1 MDYITLSDRV
11 VSFNRNQ
18 FRILD
23 QFAFVNSLFI
33 LACTKFT
40 PSKNILYI
48 INVYIWGKV
57 CELYM
62 EAEIPKKMIPAMIL
76 EILRENTDDNHTLD
90 QKEILDILN
99 KEFDPPLDRKTVR
112 RNIDYLIAMGV
123 QIGYTEKPRK
133 NGSDI
138 WTDFYLVRDFTE
150 SELRLLIDGLLF
162 SNHLPYKH
170 CMQLVEK
177 LEKLSSKYFKS
188 HVKHIKTLPDS
199 EIYNQQ
205 IFYTIEIL
213 DEAISNDRKVSF
225 QYVKYGTD
233 MKPHSKLGENGK
245 SKEYIVS
252 PYQMA
257 AREGKYYLICNYDKY
272 DDISNYRIDR
282 IKNIKI
288 LDTKRKPFSKL
299 KDVNGDRF
307 NLGDYMKNHINMYS
321 SGDTRVRF
329 RIVPS
334 MVGDIIEV
342 FGKEVRFEEE
352 NDDYVVVSAKV
363 TEAAMI
369 HFAKAYAPDVVIL
382 EPQNMADQ
390 MKEWAKKVRKVYG
403 G

>member
-1 MDYITLSDRV
+1 MAAQL
-11 VSFNRNQ
+11 
-18 FRILD
+18 
-23 QFAFVNSLFI
+23 
-33 LACTKFT
+33 
-40 PSKNILYI
+40 
-48 INVYIWGKV
+48 
-57 CELYM
+57 
-62 EAEIPKKMIPAMIL
+62 PKKMIPAMIL
-76 EILRENTDDNHTLD
+76 EILRENTDENHTLD
-90 QKEILDILN
+90 QKQILDLLN
-99 KEFDPPLDRKTVR
+99 TKFTSPLDRKTVR
-112 RNIDYLIAMGV
+112 RNMEYLIDMGV
-123 QIGYTEKPRK
+123 PLNYTINHRK
-133 NGSDI
+133 GGNDT
-138 WTDFYLVRDFTE
+138 WTDFYLARDFTE

-188 HVKHIKTLPDS
+188 HVKHIKTLPDT

-225 QYVKYGTD
+225 HYIKYGTD
-233 MKPHSKLGENGK
+233 MKPHPKLGEDGK
-245 SKEYIVS
+245 PKEYIVS

-282 IKNIKI
+282 IKDIKI

-299 KDVNGDRF
+299 KDANGDRF

-334 MVGDIIEV
+334 MVGDIIDV

-352 NDDYVVVSAKV
+352 KDDYVVVSVRV
-363 TEAAMI
+363 TEAAML
-369 HFAKAYAPDVVIL
+369 HFAKAYAPNVVIL